1 MKKTVLLLLLAGCA
15 YTSPPRSRWSGILNG
30 ASNSAI
36 SPTLRLAKRPLY
48 QDAGGGVMQI
58 SNVAAYMDKLE
69 ARLENTLRKPGIQIN
84 RIGTD
89 ITLILVRSSI
99 IYTDSP
105 DISESGD
112 ALLRDLAGILNEYDM
127 TWVEIT
133 GYTDA
138 MRDQTAAMA
147 LSKDMADR
155 VAVYLA
161 RHGVKPIRMFLIGR
175 GSSNPIS
182 DQSDIGRLTNLRV
195 EIRMSAVTK

>member
-1 MKKTVLLLLLAGCA
+1 
-15 YTSPPRSRWSGILNG
+15 
-30 ASNSAI
+30 
-36 SPTLRLAKRPLY
+36 
-48 QDAGGGVMQI
+48 MQI